1 MPGQDMNQ
9 PPIREPGSDIPEP
22 AEGIDHDS
30 GLSGG
35 IQQQGGAALA
45 NIGEKRGFD
54 SIKEGSDE
62 TFGGERRDRHGV
74 DESTDGEG

>member
-1 MPGQDMNQ
+1 MPGPDMNQ
-9 PPIREPGSDIPEP
+9 PPISDTENDIPEP
-22 AEGIDHDS
+22 RGGIDSDS

-54 SIKEGSDE
+54 QVGEGSDE
-62 TFGGERRDRHGV
+62 TFGGERRDRAGV